1 MREERKKINN
11 KKIKRQSI
19 ESDVGVRTNKV
30 VKIAFLT
37 KFDEKCY

>member
-1 MREERKKINN
+1 MK

-19 ESDVGVRTNKV
+19 EFGVGVHTNEL

-37 KFDEKCY
+37 KFDEKYY